1 MRYAKR
7 TGVDPSRSKAQIE
20 RTLTRYGADQF
31 MYAQEAGRVVVVVG
45 FRMHGKLVRIEMR
58 IPKAEEFSVSEK
70 GRKRSK
76 SAMDVVWAQAVR
88 QNWRALELVI
98 KAKLEAV
105 ESGITTFEQEFMAHL
120 VLPDGQTVG
129 QWAVPQIEQAY
140 KNKKMPPL
148 LPMAAGSQ
156 M

>member
-1 MRYAKR
+1 MKYAKR
-7 TGVDPSRSKAQIE
+7 TGVDPTRSKAQIE

-31 MYAQEAGRVVVVVG
+31 FYAQEAGRVVVG
-45 FRMHGKLVRIEMR
+45 FRMHGKVVRIEMR
-58 IPKAEEFSVSEK
+58 IPMAEEFSVSGK

-76 SAMDVVWAQAVR
+76 PAMDVAWAQAVR
-88 QNWRALELVI
+88 QHWRALELVI

-129 QWAVPQIEQAY
+129 QWAVPQIEKAY
-140 KNKKMPPL
+140 KDKKMPPL